1 MNIIIVSE
9 ESFYRGTGQEN
20 RQLSYAKGMTELF
33 HSVAIWTLLPNDQ
46 RISKRTLDGIEIVYL
61 KSGQIRNKCTTA
73 LTGSIKFYLGFFHLL
88 YQENRK
94 NKIDCIMAQSFT
106 TTAVFFLFFATRILK
121 IKLIRDQSEFP
132 FVHRP
137 GSGWF
142 RIFLYNHLFFKVFDG
157 LLVINNVLMDYFQ
170 NRIRK
175 KAKLMKFPMI
185 VDPKRF
191 EISVSMIKDEYI
203 AYCGD
208 MRNNKDG
215 IPILVE
221 AFKLVSDKYTGIK
234 LYLIGET
241 RGIAE
246 VEEFKRQA
254 LYLGIS
260 EKIVFTGKV
269 SRDDMPQY
277 LCNATVLVLSRPR
290 NKQAEGGFPTKL
302 GEYLSTGRPTVVTKV
317 GEIEDYLTDEVNA
330 FLAVPDSAEAFASRI
345 MYVLSNRDLAEK
357 VGLNG
362 KRLAYTTFNYKIQAE
377 NLADFIRNLSKDV

>member
-1 MNIIIVSE
+1 
-9 ESFYRGTGQEN
+9 
-20 RQLSYAKGMTELF
+20 
-33 HSVAIWTLLPNDQ
+33 
-46 RISKRTLDGIEIVYL
+46 
-61 KSGQIRNKCTTA
+61 
-73 LTGSIKFYLGFFHLL
+73 
-88 YQENRK
+88 
-94 NKIDCIMAQSFT
+94 
-106 TTAVFFLFFATRILK
+106 
-121 IKLIRDQSEFP
+121 
-132 FVHRP
+132 
-137 GSGWF
+137 
-142 RIFLYNHLFFKVFDG
+142 
-157 LLVINNVLMDYFQ
+157 MDYFQ